1 MDLVIRNVRLIDGT
15 GTAPMPTVSLEVS
28 GGVISWIGEESAR
41 PLAGRM
47 AGRPLHREDI
57 NGQGLTLIPGLIDC
71 HEHFTGDGGMD
82 AMERL
87 LNDTHEEFTLKAVGN
102 CRRALMSGVTSA
114 RDVGARHAINIGI
127 ARQAA
132 AGAIPGPRII
142 ASGEWFQ
149 FPGTWPAGLTRRT
162 ETPEELLEGI
172 RDMIEKGAGLI
183 KVGATGFRDDGEQFA
198 SMSRE
203 ALDVAVRASHEAGL
217 KIAAHCHGF
226 EGTRLAVETGI
237 DSIEHGTYVD
247 EPTVQLMAQMGTY
260 MVPTMS
266 TWDARARLATQ
277 MGWSHDQ
284 MADIHDRK
292 EHSIASFQRALRAG
306 VRIATGTDAG
316 GSPAR
321 HGFVAREIELMVE
334 NGMTPAAGRAGSV
347 HPGCRRPSGDTGPS
361 GHHRG
366 RKAGRHGP
374 HRRRPAVR
382 PGGLQKHLGCVP
394 KRKKDS
400 LRTRR

>member
-15 GTAPMPTVSLEVS
+15 GSAPLSSVSLEVS
-28 GGVISWIGEESAR
+28 NGAISWIGEESSR
-41 PLAGRM
+41 PK
-47 AGRPLHREDI
+47 RPHHHEDI

-87 LNDTHEEFTLKAVGN
+87 LNDTAEEFTLKAVGN

-114 RDVGARHAINIGI
+114 RDVGARYAININI

-132 AGAIPGPRII
+132 AGAILGPRII

-149 FPGTWPAGLTRRT
+149 FPGTWPAGLTRTT

-172 RDMIEKGAGLI
+172 NEMIQRGAGLI
-183 KVGATGFRDDGEQFA
+183 KVGATGFRPNGEQFA
-198 SMSRE
+198 SMPRE

-226 EGTRLAVETGI
+226 EGTRLAVEAGI

-247 EPTVQLMAQMGTY
+247 QATVELMAERGTY

-266 TWDARARLATQ
+266 TWDARERLATQ
-277 MGWSHDQ
+277 LGWSRDQ
-284 MADIHDRK
+284 MAEIHDRK
-292 EHSIASFQRALRAG
+292 ENSIASFKRALQVG

-321 HGFVAREIELMVE
+321 HGFVAREVELMVD
-334 NGMTPAAGRAGSV
+334 NGMAPAAALEASTRVAAELLGIQEQAGTIDVGKQADMVLIDGDPLSDPAALRNIWAVFQSGR
-347 HPGCRRPSGDTGPS
+347 RIR
-361 GHHRG
+361 
-366 RKAGRHGP
+366 
-374 HRRRPAVR
+374 
-382 PGGLQKHLGCVP
+382 
-394 KRKKDS
+394 
-400 LRTRR
+400 

>member
-15 GTAPMPTVSLEVS
+15 GSGPQSSVSLEVS
-28 GGVISWIGEESAR
+28 NGAVTWVGEESAR
-41 PLAGRM
+41 PK
-47 AGRPLHREDI
+47 RPRHQEDI

-71 HEHFTGDGGMD
+71 HEHFTGDGGMNSMD
-82 AMERL
+82 RL
-87 LNDTHEEFTLKAVGN
+87 LNDTAEEFTLKAVGN
-102 CRRALMSGVTSA
+102 CRRALMTGVTSA
-114 RDVGARHAINIGI
+114 RDVGARHAININI

-149 FPGTWPAGLTRRT
+149 FPGTWPAGLTRTT

-172 RDMIEKGAGLI
+172 QDMFQRGAGLI
-183 KVGATGFRDDGEQFA
+183 KVGTTGFRPNGEQFA

-226 EGTRLAVETGI
+226 EGTRLAVEAGI

-247 EPTVQLMAQMGTY
+247 QPTVELMAEKGTY

-266 TWDARARLATQ
+266 TWDARERLATQ
-277 MGWSHDQ
+277 MGWSGDQ
-284 MADIHDRK
+284 MSEIYDRR
-292 EHSIASFQRALRAG
+292 ENSIASFRRALQAG

-321 HGFVAREIELMVE
+321 HGFVAREVELMVE
-334 NGMTPAAGRAGSV
+334 NGMTPQEALEASTRVAADLLGILDHAGTIEVGKQADMVLIDGDPLSDPAALRNIWAVFQSGR
-347 HPGCRRPSGDTGPS
+347 RIR
-361 GHHRG
+361 
-366 RKAGRHGP
+366 
-374 HRRRPAVR
+374 
-382 PGGLQKHLGCVP
+382 
-394 KRKKDS
+394 
-400 LRTRR
+400 

>member
-15 GTAPMPTVSLEVS
+15 GSGPQSSISLEVAN
-28 GGVISWIGEESAR
+28 GAIAWVGEESAR
-41 PLAGRM
+41 PK
-47 AGRPLHREDI
+47 RPRHQENI

-82 AMERL
+82 SMDRL
-87 LNDTHEEFTLKAVGN
+87 LNDTAEEFTLKAVGN

-114 RDVGARHAINIGI
+114 RDVGARYAININI

-132 AGAIPGPRII
+132 AGAVLGPRII

-149 FPGTWPAGLTRRT
+149 FPGTWPAGLTRTT

-172 RDMIEKGAGLI
+172 QDMIRKGAGLI
-183 KVGATGFRDDGEQFA
+183 KVGATGFRPNGEQFA

-226 EGTRLAVETGI
+226 EGTKLAVEAGI

-247 EPTVQLMAQMGTY
+247 QPTVELMAERGTY

-266 TWDARARLATQ
+266 TWDARERLATQ
-277 MGWSHDQ
+277 MGWSRDQ
-284 MADIHDRK
+284 MSEIYDRK
-292 EHSIASFQRALRAG
+292 ENSIASFQRALQAG

-321 HGFVAREIELMVE
+321 HGFVAREVELMVE
-334 NGMTPAAGRAGSV
+334 NGMTPQAALEASTRVASDLLGILDHAGTIEVGKQADMVLLDGDPLSDPAALRNIWAVFQSGR
-347 HPGCRRPSGDTGPS
+347 RIR
-361 GHHRG
+361 
-366 RKAGRHGP
+366 
-374 HRRRPAVR
+374 
-382 PGGLQKHLGCVP
+382 
-394 KRKKDS
+394 
-400 LRTRR
+400 